1 MSASLLD
8 DGGSIAGLVG
18 VAVME
23 TMGIIENVGAGA
35 DAGHVASISND
46 RDMFWELDRRLDM
59 QASLSACSRKA
70 NMDRERPFY
79 ARLI

>member
-46 RDMFWELDRRLDM
+46 RDIADTYAFALALLRANLVSAVARRPSM
-59 QASLSACSRKA
+59 PSA
-70 NMDRERPFY
+70 
-79 ARLI
+79 L